1 MSKFKVGDKVK
12 IGNTFPRAG
21 QTGTINK
28 LVEGGAVVKFHENEQ
43 GLYYGFCVLELVEQK
58 PKTKTVRKYAVVME
72 FGNGSI
78 STLVD
83 KYTKVEILDF
93 NEEYNYHIV
102 PTLFEDV
109 EVPVE
114 TETRWTFICKNYKGD
129 FYPTASK
136 YNSLDQAKS
145 HSLGEAIQKIDDSAE
160 EFEIE

>member
-28 LVEGGAVVKFHENEQ
+28 LLEGGAVVKFYENEE
-43 GLYYGFCVLELVEQK
+43 GLYYGFCVLEPVEQK

-72 FGNGSI
+72 FGNGSV
-78 STLVD
+78 STLAD
-83 KYTKVEILDF
+83 KYTEVEILDF
-93 NEEYNYHIV
+93 NEQYNYHIV

-114 TETRWTFICKNYKGD
+114 TETRWTFICKASREY
-129 FYPTASK
+129 YPTHTKYAS
-136 YNSLDQAKS
+136 LEQAKIAT
-145 HSLGEAIQKIDDSAE
+145 GNDAVQKIDDSAE